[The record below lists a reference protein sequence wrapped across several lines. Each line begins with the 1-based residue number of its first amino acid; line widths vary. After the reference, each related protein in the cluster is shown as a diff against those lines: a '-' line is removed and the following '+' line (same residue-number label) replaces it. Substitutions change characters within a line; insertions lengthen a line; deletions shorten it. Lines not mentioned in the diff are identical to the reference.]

1 MQRFIDMRKNSLLL
15 ALFICGFFQ
24 GFAQW
29 TPITLETKA
38 SFRAIRSQ
46 GKHIWIG
53 GTRGTVIHSSDGG
66 ANFHVKPVPGADSLD
81 FRDLAI
87 LDDKTVLLMSAGPAE
102 NGAAK
107 IFRTENAGESWEL
120 AYQIKE
126 KGYFFDALLWEGKQ
140 GLILSDPAGPF
151 YGLIRIS
158 NKGRDY
164 QLLNPASHPEL
175 QKGEAAFAASGSSL
189 QKTKQG
195 YFIVTGGGSKARVL
209 YGKDALNWESIYA
222 EIPGGEGT
230 GFFSLGV
237 RDAKNL
243 WIAGGN
249 YSRIKEGPVP
259 VLESLDAGKTW
270 SLLNNAP
277 AYYVEKILWADPY
290 WILSGPAE
298 SSAFDPVKKR
308 WISLGKSPYHNVCRV
323 GDRLYG
329 VGGRGQIGFISLS
342 QIQQLFLSKE

>member
-1 MQRFIDMRKNSLLL
+1 MRKNTLLFALLFCGVFQSL
-15 ALFICGFFQ
+15 
-24 GFAQW
+24 AQW

-38 SFRAIRSQ
+38 SFRAIRSL
-46 GKHIWIG
+46 GSHIWIG

-66 ANFHVKPVPGADSLD
+66 EHFTVSQVPGADSLD

-107 IFRTENAGESWEL
+107 IFRTENGGMSWEL

-126 KGYFFDALLWEGKQ
+126 KGYFFDAIIWEGKQ
-140 GLILSDPAGPF
+140 GLVLSDPAGPF

-158 NKGRDY
+158 EKGRFY
-164 QLLNPASHPEL
+164 KLLNPAKHPAL

-189 QKTKQG
+189 QKTKNG
-195 YFIVTGGGSKARVL
+195 YYIVTGGGEKARVL
-209 YGKDALNWESIYA
+209 FSKDALKWEPTYA

-243 WIAGGN
+243 WIGGGN

-259 VLESLDAGKTW
+259 MLESKDAGVSW
-270 SLLNNAP
+270 SPIVGAP
-277 AYYVEKILWADPY
+277 AYYVEKILWADHY

-298 SSAFDPVKKR
+298 SSAFDPKKKQ
-308 WISLGKSPYHNVCRV
+308 WISLGKSPYHNLCLV
-323 GDRLYG
+323 GDRING

>member
-1 MQRFIDMRKNSLLL
+1 M
-15 ALFICGFFQ
+15 
-24 GFAQW
+24 
-29 TPITLETKA
+29 
-38 SFRAIRSQ
+38 
-46 GKHIWIG
+46 
-53 GTRGTVIHSSDGG
+53 
-66 ANFHVKPVPGADSLD
+66 
-81 FRDLAI
+81 
-87 LDDKTVLLMSAGPAE
+87 
-102 NGAAK
+102 
-107 IFRTENAGESWEL
+107 
-120 AYQIKE
+120 
-126 KGYFFDALLWEGKQ
+126 
-140 GLILSDPAGPF
+140 
-151 YGLIRIS
+151 
-158 NKGRDY
+158 
-164 QLLNPASHPEL
+164 
-175 QKGEAAFAASGSSL
+175 
-189 QKTKQG
+189 
-195 YFIVTGGGSKARVL
+195 TGGGSKARVL

-270 SLLNNAP
+270 SQLNNAP
-277 AYYVEKILWADPY
+277 GYYVEKILWADPY

-342 QIQQLFLSKE
+342 QIQNLFLSKE

>member
-1 MQRFIDMRKNSLLL
+1 MRKNSLLL
-15 ALFICGFFQ
+15 ALLFCGFFQ

-46 GKHIWIG
+46 GKHIWIA
-53 GTRGTVIHSSDGG
+53 GTQGTVIHSSDGG
-66 ANFHVKPVPGADSLD
+66 DHFIVSRVAGADSLD

-87 LDDKTVLLMSAGPAE
+87 LDDTTVLLMSAGAAE

-107 IFRTENAGESWEL
+107 IFRTDNGGLSWEL

-126 KGYFFDALLWEGKQ
+126 KGYFFDAISWEGKQ
-140 GLILSDPAGPF
+140 GLLLSDPAGPF

-158 NKGRDY
+158 DKGRAY
-164 QLLNPASHPEL
+164 ELLNPTSHPAL

-195 YFIVTGGGSKARVL
+195 YYIVTGGGEKARVL
-209 YGKDALNWESIYA
+209 FSQDALNWESKYA
-222 EIPGGEGT
+222 AIPGGEGT

-237 RDAKNL
+237 RDSKNM

-249 YSRIKEGPVP
+249 YSKIKEGPVP
-259 VLESLDAGKTW
+259 VLESTDAGKTW
-270 SLLNNAP
+270 ASVIDAP
-277 AYYVEKILWADPY
+277 AYYVEKILWAAPY
-290 WILSGPAE
+290 WMLSGPAE
-298 SSAFDPVKKR
+298 SSAFDPIKKE
-308 WISLGKSPYHNVCRV
+308 WISLGKSPYHNLCRV
-323 GDRLYG
+323 GNRIYG

-342 QIQQLFLSKE
+342 QLQQLFLSKE